1 MRLNM
6 CACEDDLFLPTFCVQ
21 FNTDASSCDSDASAD
36 DCAVSHAITSGSIT
50 TEPFLPPAET
60 KVCFKYFHGLSGA
73 LRATTPTVTVKN
85 PTAPVSMAPPRAQRR
100 AGAGRSGALGDST
113 LNGALTGLPSGG
125 GP

>member
-1 MRLNM
+1 
-6 CACEDDLFLPTFCVQ
+6 
-21 FNTDASSCDSDASAD
+21 
-36 DCAVSHAITSGSIT
+36 
-50 TEPFLPPAET
+50 
-60 KVCFKYFHGLSGA
+60 
-73 LRATTPTVTVKN
+73 VKN